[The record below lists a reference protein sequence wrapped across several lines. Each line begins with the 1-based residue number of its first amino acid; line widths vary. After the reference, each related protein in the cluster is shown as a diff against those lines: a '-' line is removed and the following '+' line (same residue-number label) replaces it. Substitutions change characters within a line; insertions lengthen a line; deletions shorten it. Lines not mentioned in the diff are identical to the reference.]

1 MISEKI
7 ENKGVNNIDKGGKI
21 SFSERFSYG
30 CGDFASNI
38 LYTAMSAFLLY
49 YYTDFV
55 GVSAVA
61 VGTIML
67 ISRLFDGVSDLAMGI
82 IIDKTKSKFGKARV
96 WILRLV
102 VPYAVGTVL
111 LFAVPENWTTT
122 YKLIYIFFS
131 YNIAFTV
138 LFTGINLPYA
148 TLTSLMT
155 QDQYE
160 RSVLSIF
167 RMILAT
173 CGTLFIKTFTLPVVN
188 FFGNDCRAWTY
199 TFMVFGCISIIFFMI
214 TFLFTKERVTED
226 NSNNQVKVPV
236 IQGFKALIKNKY
248 WFIMTLTLVLIFVV
262 MGVSGSAEVYY
273 ARDILGDSSLVSKL
287 SIALTVTQITCM
299 LGISVL
305 VKKFG
310 KRNVLSCG
318 SVIMIIGYIIM
329 AIGSTNVT
337 VILGG
342 CVLRGIGNAGISA
355 CMFAMVCDTIE
366 YGEWKTGIRTE
377 GLINSAA
384 SFGQKIGNGLS
395 QAIFGVILSVG
406 GYVGGV
412 SIQSEGALQAIKFGY
427 IYLPIILTVV
437 QIVLLSFYKLD
448 KEYSGILADLKV
460 RNK

>member
-148 TLTSLMT
+148 TLTLSL
-155 QDQYE
+155 
-160 RSVLSIF
+160 IH
-167 RMILAT
+167 I
-173 CGTLFIKTFTLPVVN
+173 
-188 FFGNDCRAWTY
+188 
-199 TFMVFGCISIIFFMI
+199 
-214 TFLFTKERVTED
+214 
-226 NSNNQVKVPV
+226 
-236 IQGFKALIKNKY
+236 
-248 WFIMTLTLVLIFVV
+248 
-262 MGVSGSAEVYY
+262 
-273 ARDILGDSSLVSKL
+273 
-287 SIALTVTQITCM
+287 
-299 LGISVL
+299 
-305 VKKFG
+305 
-310 KRNVLSCG
+310 
-318 SVIMIIGYIIM
+318 
-329 AIGSTNVT
+329 
-337 VILGG
+337 
-342 CVLRGIGNAGISA
+342 
-355 CMFAMVCDTIE
+355 
-366 YGEWKTGIRTE
+366 
-377 GLINSAA
+377 
-384 SFGQKIGNGLS
+384 
-395 QAIFGVILSVG
+395 
-406 GYVGGV
+406 
-412 SIQSEGALQAIKFGY
+412 
-427 IYLPIILTVV
+427 
-437 QIVLLSFYKLD
+437 
-448 KEYSGILADLKV
+448 
-460 RNK
+460 

>member
-1 MISEKI
+1 MISQKI
-7 ENKGVNNIDKGGKI
+7 QNEGVNNINKGGRI
-21 SFSERFSYG
+21 SVSERFAYG

-67 ISRLFDGVSDLAMGI
+67 ISRFFDGISDLIMGI

-102 VPYAVGTVL
+102 VPYAIGTVL

-122 YKLIYIFFS
+122 YKLIYIFLS

-199 TFMVFGCISIIFFMI
+199 TFMVFGGISIIFFMI

-226 NSNNQVKVPV
+226 NSKSQVKVPV

-248 WFIMTLTLVLIFVV
+248 WFIMTLTLVLIFIV
-262 MGVSGSAEVYY
+262 MGVSGSAEVFY

-287 SIALTVTQITCM
+287 SIALTVTQIACM

-318 SVIMIIGYIIM
+318 SAIMIIGYIIM
-329 AIGSTNVT
+329 AIDSTNVT
-337 VILGG
+337 VILVG

-395 QAIFGVILSVG
+395 QAIFGVILSMG
-406 GYVGGV
+406 GYVGGLSV
-412 SIQSEGALQAIKFGY
+412 QSESALQAIKFAY
-427 IYLPIILTVV
+427 IYLPIILTVL

-460 RNK
+460 RNN